1 MNLQNYYYYFQSA
14 LTPRFCDELIK
25 YGTSQQEQ
33 LALTGGQTE
42 KINKGKDLKD
52 TIMEKSCFSSHQ
64 PPMPSSPQR

>member
-33 LALTGGQTE
+33 LALTGGQTI
-42 KINKGKDLKD
+42 KIEKGKDLKEED
-52 TIMEKSCFSSHQ
+52 IVDLKKKKRFKCCLVK
-64 PPMPSSPQR
+64 